1 LCHDDSDDGGDYSA
15 WYQQS
20 QWCLPGPKL
29 LFYQNPPLYRPDL
42 FSWLRIPHLFV
53 VVALWLQQ
61 MNNKAGPTRFGS
73 PFQTF
78 RSIFNFVMQ
87 WSHSFLEQLL
97 RSTSLAIVIITA
109 VADAITIIATTL
121 HHHHHHQL
129 AHHRQHLCPSL
140 TFMFLRWPCCAWSFF
155 NFPFSLC
162 AIGRMRTRL
171 MKVTVEVTMATTM
184 MASVDHFPRGLDP
197 STERK

>member
-1 LCHDDSDDGGDYSA
+1 MASHS
-15 WYQQS
+15 
-20 QWCLPGPKL
+20 
-29 LFYQNPPLYRPDL
+29 
-42 FSWLRIPHLFV
+42 
-53 VVALWLQQ
+53 
-61 MNNKAGPTRFGS
+61 S
-73 PFQTF
+73 PFCCCCTLAPTDEQQGRPHPLWESLPDVPEYLQF
-78 RSIFNFVMQ
+78 CDAVEPLIFGA
-87 WSHSFLEQLL
+87 
-97 RSTSLAIVIITA
+97 AIAVYLNTA